1 MGVNLVTR
9 VRKFTITHE
18 EFSKDDHQ
26 VEHEC
31 VTPGVHK
38 LLRFEFLSHN
48 IGDKDLEIGDPK
60 KRPDLFEFDPSHDH
74 YHLVGFIEY
83 SLKNSSG
90 SQVIP
95 GKKQSF
101 CLEDTEPL
109 SPWAKK
115 EPHFT
120 CANQGISSG
129 WADVYPY
136 YIPCQYVV
144 IDDKV
149 PNGDYVL
156 SATCNA
162 KKALEEDNFTDN
174 TTTVGLRINGDT
186 VTVISHEV
194 STK

>member
-1 MGVNLVTR
+1 MGVNLVAI
-9 VRKFTITHE
+9 VRDFRITTE

-26 VEHEC
+26 VEHKC

-38 LLRFEFLSHN
+38 LMRFDFLCHN

-60 KRPDLFEFDPSHDH
+60 SRPDLFEFDPAHDH
-74 YHLVGFIEY
+74 SHIKGFIEIT
-83 SLKNSSG
+83 LKNIYG

-95 GKKQSF
+95 AKKQSF
-101 CLEDTEPL
+101 CLEDSEPH

-115 EPHFT
+115 EPRFT

-144 IDDKV
+144 VDEV
-149 PNGDYVL
+149 PNGDYIL

-162 KKALEEDNFTDN
+162 LKSVKEDNYEDN
-174 TTTVGLRINGDT
+174 TTTVGLRINGDN
-186 VTVISHEV
+186 VTVVSPEV
-194 STK
+194 FAK